1 MSEPGKLFITG
12 MRLLPK
18 KPLSRAV
25 RRLASVHSQ
34 MAVRRFAARY
44 GAAVDE
50 AERPLEE
57 YGSVLEFFTR
67 RLKPGLRPIDPDP
80 KVLISPV
87 DGAFLVGGPVGEGRL
102 FQAKGRDYSVSALL
116 ADPDAEQVFKDGAYC
131 TVYLAPKDYHRI
143 HTPVDGVITGYTY
156 VPGELY
162 PVNPA
167 AVAHVD
173 QLFAKNERLITHVE
187 SERFGRVEIV
197 KVGATNVGHITLTY
211 DPAVAT
217 NLGQR
222 EIVKKRYDQP
232 IPIKKGDEV
241 GVFEMGSTVI
251 LVVERPVNFE
261 AYEQGAPLR
270 LGRALGRAS

>member
-197 KVGATNVGHITLTY
+197 K
-211 DPAVAT
+211 
-217 NLGQR
+217 
-222 EIVKKRYDQP
+222 KRYDQP

-270 LGRALGRAS
+270 LGRALGRAP